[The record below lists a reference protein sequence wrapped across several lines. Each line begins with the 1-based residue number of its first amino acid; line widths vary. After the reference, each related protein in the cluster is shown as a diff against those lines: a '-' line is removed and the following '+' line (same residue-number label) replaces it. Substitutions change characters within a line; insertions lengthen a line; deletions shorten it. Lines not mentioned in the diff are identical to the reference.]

1 MQGQK
6 KKMVNVR
13 RMHNKH
19 HDCFLLSFSLML
31 IYLTPKSYINI
42 NLAHM
47 VSLRIYTNGCK

>member
-1 MQGQK
+1 MT
-6 KKMVNVR
+6 NVR